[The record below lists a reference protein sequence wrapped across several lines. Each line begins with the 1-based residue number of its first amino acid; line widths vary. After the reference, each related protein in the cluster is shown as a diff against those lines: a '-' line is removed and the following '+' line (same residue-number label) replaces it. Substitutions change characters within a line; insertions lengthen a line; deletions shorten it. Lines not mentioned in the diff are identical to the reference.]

1 MSKLNKKTFF
11 IILLSSSLVS
21 CSTFD
26 SLRFWQN
33 DDDVDPDEPKELL
46 SFNQQR
52 NINIEWD
59 ISFNGVNDLGSF
71 KPGFSSENLFFA
83 DAEGNLISVQSSTG
97 KENWKKQLNSL
108 SSGVASGFG
117 ILVVSDIKGNV
128 IALNQNDGSEIWSTN
143 VKGEV
148 LSTAA
153 IDPKTVVVK
162 TGSGELIGLEKTSGE
177 TLWS

>member
-46 SFNQQR
+46 SFNEQR

-83 DAEGNLISVQSSTG
+83 DADIHCIICNTLFGMLV
-97 KENWKKQLNSL
+97 KQLKRN
-108 SSGVASGFG
+108 
-117 ILVVSDIKGNV
+117 
-128 IALNQNDGSEIWSTN
+128 
-143 VKGEV
+143 
-148 LSTAA
+148 
-153 IDPKTVVVK
+153 
-162 TGSGELIGLEKTSGE
+162 
-177 TLWS
+177 

>member
-1 MSKLNKKTFF
+1 MEMSKLNKKTFF

-33 DDDVDPDEPKELL
+33 DDDIDPDEPKELL
-46 SFNQQR
+46 SFNEQR

-97 KENWKKQLNSL
+97 KK
-108 SSGVASGFG
+108 
-117 ILVVSDIKGNV
+117 
-128 IALNQNDGSEIWSTN
+128 
-143 VKGEV
+143 
-148 LSTAA
+148 
-153 IDPKTVVVK
+153 
-162 TGSGELIGLEKTSGE
+162 LEKTTKFFILRSSIGIRYIGCFRYKRE
-177 TLWS
+177 CNCFKSK

>member
-1 MSKLNKKTFF
+1 MEMTKLNKKTFF

-46 SFNQQR
+46 SFNEQR

-71 KPGFSSENLFFA
+71 QPGFSSENLFFA
-83 DAEGNLISVQSSTG
+83 FVNCC
-97 KENWKKQLNSL
+97 KL
-108 SSGVASGFG
+108 SCRKV
-117 ILVVSDIKGNV
+117 D
-128 IALNQNDGSEIWSTN
+128 NDHHHSNHVTTRKLDQIQIVWSHT
-143 VKGEV
+143 
-148 LSTAA
+148 
-153 IDPKTVVVK
+153 
-162 TGSGELIGLEKTSGE
+162 
-177 TLWS
+177 